1 MLYTVYRCLTDAAG
15 PLVPFML
22 RRRLRRGKEDASRL
36 SERLGV
42 DSRPRPPGR
51 LIWIHGASVGETL
64 GALPLIQRLM
74 QADPTV
80 TVMITSGTVTSANM
94 MASRLPKN
102 AFHCYLPIDRRRYVD
117 RFLSHWQPDAVV
129 WIESDLWPN
138 MLAGIR
144 ERRIPAALVN
154 ARVSEATA
162 RRWRRAPS
170 FFASI
175 IDAFDLICPAS
186 AGDAAAFSSID
197 PLRLGPVGNIKTSA
211 PAQPPDIRLLETLN
225 AAIGDRPVWL
235 AASTHDGEE
244 AIVLDAHNRLR
255 GTHPNLLLVLIPR
268 HPNRADAIHERI
280 TAAGFTVAQR
290 SRSDPIDR
298 DTAVYLADT
307 MGEMPTFLALAPV
320 TFVGGSLV
328 PMGGHNPVEAADAG
342 SAVLMGPHDWAFAD
356 VVQALEAQGGMQR
369 VSSSSTLSIAVDRLL
384 SDPAQRKAQTTAASN
399 IAHAL
404 KSTVDRI
411 AAAVIPLLTL
421 PAPDDGDPP

>member
-1 MLYTVYRCLTDAAG
+1 MLYTVYRCLTNAAG

-22 RRRLRRGKEDASRL
+22 RRRLKRGKEDPSRL
-36 SERLGV
+36 GERLGV
-42 DSRPRPPGR
+42 DTRPRPPGR
-51 LIWIHGASVGETL
+51 LVWVHGASVGETL

-74 QADPTV
+74 QADPT
-80 TVMITSGTVTSANM
+80 TAVMVTSGTVTSANM
-94 MASRLPKN
+94 LAGRLPQN
-102 AFHCYLPIDRRRYVD
+102 VFHCYLPIDRRRYVD
-117 RFLSHWQPDAVV
+117 RFLSHWRPDAVV

-138 MLAGIR
+138 MLAEVR
-144 ERRIPAALVN
+144 ERRIPAVLVN

-162 RRWRRAPS
+162 RRWRRAPG

-186 AGDAAAFSSID
+186 SGDAAAFSSID

-211 PAQPPDIRLLETLN
+211 PAQPPDIRLLEFLKN
-225 AAIGDRPVWL
+225 AVGTRPVWL

-244 AIVLDAHNRLR
+244 SIVLDAHRRLR
-255 GTHPNLLLVLIPR
+255 GAHPDLLLVLMPR
-268 HPNRADAIHERI
+268 HPNRADALHETI
-280 TAAGFTVAQR
+280 AASGFTVARR
-290 SRSDPIDR
+290 SRSEAIGP
-298 DTAVYLADT
+298 DTSVYLADT

-356 VVQALEAQGGMQR
+356 VVQALESQGGLQR
-369 VSSSSTLSIAVDRLL
+369 VSSASTLSDAVDRLL
-384 SDPAQRKAQTTAASN
+384 SDPDQRMTQTTAARK

-411 AAAVIPLLTL
+411 AAAVMPILTL
-421 PAPDDGDPP
+421 PAPDDGDRS